1 MELLD
6 AYNNPIPATA
16 EAPIEAP
23 AVIIPR
29 PFVLSEQP
37 KDQLKKLTDEIM
49 DKQKM
54 WENNFSAFFGEYL
67 EMANAWRMIP
77 QSAVKRPAG
86 FSNTR
91 AGETHRAVNTKA
103 SLKFAMLTA
112 ADPFIEARAFGL
124 DEMGNE
130 VSAEECFAIVEVLMR
145 QSQVL
150 QFKKKLFRGLKSLEL
165 FGSLIVECPFVSIP
179 YGSGQPYF
187 EGTDFIPRSLLQ
199 VGFDPYVY
207 DIELSDYIFTIDYVT
222 KYKLR
227 ELASTAEEVW
237 DRNFVEAAVNEQETD
252 AASSSSL
259 KTNVWSR
266 IEERKNRAGYTTS
279 KLDILELLNYHGK
292 LDTSN
297 PVLEN
302 FWASQGRTD
311 DIKAVDWTV
320 GVVNADNVVRLHVTP
335 YGNWRHLLKVYNENE
350 FELEPMGYGVGKL
363 GREQQRRIDTT
374 QNRMN
379 DLLKQALFGMWKLG
393 KYAGFKANDFAIK
406 PLNIIQLED
415 INQFEPIRPD
425 MQAIVNA
432 LAMQTDLREDF
443 RQTVEAQSNLQAE
456 LTKASATEAAIAQK
470 EGMRGASVSAQVTAE
485 KLRDFFETCHINNTD
500 LLDYEIAVAMTGQ
513 LSGQTRRYNK
523 NNLPRGI
530 GIKIKTTTDKDF
542 RPERIANLLRIIEIG
557 TSVRQLMPSEVNLV
571 PVVEELAVA
580 MGINPMRLWQE
591 RPVKNQML
599 DQLRRAQI
607 NNQPM
612 MENASEVAA
621 SGAPSEQ
628 QVGTPVGDVPT
639 SPGNPVFEAYG

>member
-6 AYNNPIPATA
+6 QFSNPIPETVDASVM
-16 EAPIEAP
+16 AP
-23 AVIIPR
+23 AVIVPR

-37 KDQLKKLTDEIM
+37 KDQLKKIADEIM
-49 DKQKM
+49 DKQNM
-54 WENNFSAFFGEYL
+54 WANNFSSFFGEYM
-67 EMANAWRMIP
+67 ESANAWRMIP
-77 QSAVKRPAG
+77 QNTVKRPAG

-124 DEMGNE
+124 DENGNE
-130 VSAEECFAIVEVLMR
+130 ISAEECFAIVEVLMR

-187 EGTDFIPRSLLQ
+187 EGTDFVPRSLLQ

-227 ELASTAEEVW
+227 ELSSTAEEVW
-237 DRNFVEAAVNEQETD
+237 DRQFVEAAVSEQETGSH
-252 AASSSSL
+252 SSTGM
-259 KTNVWSR
+259 KTNVWSK
-266 IEERKNRAGYTTS
+266 IEERKQRAGYTVS
-279 KLDILELLNYHGK
+279 KTDVMELLNYHGK
-292 LDTSN
+292 LDTKN
-297 PVLEN
+297 QVLQN
-302 FWASQGRTD
+302 YWDSQGRTD
-311 DIKAVDWTV
+311 DIKAVDWTA
-320 GVVNADNVVRLHVTP
+320 GIVNADNVARLHVTP

-393 KYAGFKANDFAIK
+393 KYAGFKANDFSIK

-432 LAMQTDLREDF
+432 LAMQGDLREDF

-470 EGMRGASVSAQVTAE
+470 EGMRGASVSAQITAE
-485 KLRDFFETCHINNTD
+485 KIRDFFETCHTNNTD

-513 LSGQTRRYNK
+513 LTGQTRRYNK

-530 GIKIKTTTDKDF
+530 GIKVKTTTDKDF
-542 RPERIANLLRIIEIG
+542 RPERIQNLLRIIEIG

-591 RPVKNQML
+591 RPVKAQML

-612 MENASEVAA
+612 QENASEIAA
-621 SGAPSEQ
+621 SGAGSEQ
-628 QVGTPVGDVPT
+628 QVSTPVGDVPT
-639 SPGNPVFEAYG
+639 SPGSPLLQ